1 MPPLFLPTH
10 PENQAA
16 MAAYMRNK
24 FPFLGVKTTERRQ
37 LSWPIVQ
44 ASRQLSPEQLQ
55 SWLTGYYQ
63 QPEREYQYVAIDLAL
78 ANVKRLTP
86 TTFAWCQSQ
95 IPIKA
100 WWDSVDAWRKLMTVY
115 LDQRDELT
123 TKGKVF
129 VGVEN
134 YWLRRVGITL
144 QLSLKTRTNQAFLVT
159 AIEGS
164 QADSQFF
171 IQKAI
176 GWALRDYSKTNPSWV
191 IDFIKQHDLSNLATR
206 EGLKFLTQKKII
218 TSGDYL

>member
-37 LSWPIVQ
+37 LARPIVQ
-44 ASRQLSPEQLQ
+44 ASRQLSAEQLQ

-86 TTFAWCQSQ
+86 ATFAWCQSQ
-95 IPIKA
+95 IPVKA
-100 WWDSVDAWRKLMTVY
+100 WWDSVDAWRKVLATYVFNHHALEELGTAY
-115 LDQRDELT
+115 LNADEL
-123 TKGKVF
+123 
-129 VGVEN
+129 
-134 YWLRRVGITL
+134 WLRRVGITL
-144 QLSLKTRTNQAFLVT
+144 QLGRKMQTDENYLRT
-159 AIEGS
+159 AILNNQSDDE
-164 QADSQFF
+164 FF

-176 GWALRDYSKTNPSWV
+176 GWALRDYSKTNPEWV
-191 IDFIKQHDLSNLATR
+191 RSFFTTVPLSKLAQR
-206 EGLKFLTQKKII
+206 EGQK
-218 TSGDYL
+218 YLPSQS